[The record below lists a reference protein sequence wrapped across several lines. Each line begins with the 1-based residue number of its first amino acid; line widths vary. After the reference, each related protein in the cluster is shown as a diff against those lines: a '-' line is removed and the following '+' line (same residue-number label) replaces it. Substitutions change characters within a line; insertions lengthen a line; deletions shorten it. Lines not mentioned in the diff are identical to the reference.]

1 MGRGSRRGHFPQPD
15 RRELRGTRRRHG
27 KRDGGTGEPSHP
39 HRGEGCSRSGHRYG
53 RGAQALCRAASGR
66 DSVKLSVTE
75 YEREQLATARQI
87 VDELNANLA
96 GRGAEFRFAVTLTTP
111 QVRDET

>member
-1 MGRGSRRGHFPQPD
+1 M
-15 RRELRGTRRRHG
+15 
-27 KRDGGTGEPSHP
+27 
-39 HRGEGCSRSGHRYG
+39 
-53 RGAQALCRAASGR
+53 
-66 DSVKLSVTE
+66 KLSVTE